1 MARLTA
7 IRPMARVRRV
17 MAEVEA
23 QWAIQAYAFAQTI
36 LVRGGTKK
44 GNVSLKAHTPLT
56 PQETHKT
63 QYT

>member
-7 IRPMARVRRV
+7 IRPMARVIRV

-63 QYT
+63 

>member
-7 IRPMARVRRV
+7 IRPMDRVKRV
-17 MAEVEA
+17 MAKVEA
-23 QWAIQAYAFAQTI
+23 QWAIQANAFAQTI
-36 LVRGGTKK
+36 LVHGGTKE

-56 PQETHKT
+56 PQEINKT

>member
-7 IRPMARVRRV
+7 IRHMDRVKTV

-36 LVRGGTKK
+36 LVHGGTKE

-56 PQETHKT
+56 PQETNKT

>member
-1 MARLTA
+1 MD
-7 IRPMARVRRV
+7 RVKTV

-36 LVRGGTKK
+36 LVHGGTKE

-56 PQETHKT
+56 PQETNKT

>member
-17 MAEVEA
+17 MAKVEA
-23 QWAIQAYAFAQTI
+23 QWAIQADAFAQTI
-36 LVRGGTKK
+36 LVHGGTKE

-56 PQETHKT
+56 PQETNKT